1 LLIPDPDGSG
11 IISYDR
17 KTSIYRVNPIFMLIH
32 RNYSVNNPEGD
43 TKYNAAGLP
52 FTFYGDFF
60 DRGIEPE
67 IVYDCSIKI
76 KNK

>member
-1 LLIPDPDGSG
+1 
-11 IISYDR
+11 
-17 KTSIYRVNPIFMLIH
+17 MLIH
-32 RNYSVNNPEGD
+32 RNYSVNNPEG
-43 TKYNAAGLP
+43 TQNTMPAGLP